1 MNWEFLI
8 QNKESLL
15 VSTDTRNLP
24 AGCVFFAL
32 HGANF
37 DGNKFAQQALE
48 QGASLVVIDD
58 PEVFSTLNP
67 QLSYTSSASDRSS
80 KGEIRTFNSQ
90 HSYTSSA
97 SDRSSK
103 GEIRTLP
110 SQLLLVED
118 TLLAL
123 QDLARAWRR
132 HLGLPIIGVTGTNG
146 KTTTKELLATVLST
160 KYNLHYT
167 QGNLN
172 NQIGVPLTLLSLTT
186 AHELAIVEMGA
197 SHPGDIKELVDI
209 AEPNYGLI
217 TNVGRAHLEGFGSF
231 EGVQRTKQELYDYLV
246 AHQGTIFRNTDN
258 PYLAAMHSNAARE
271 FRSLGV
277 QEFRST
283 SEPLNRA
290 ASELSEPLN
299 RAASELSEPLNSK
312 ASEPS
317 EPLNSDFVAYTT
329 GVMPDGTRLV
339 GAYNAENI
347 SAALCVGEY
356 FGVDREQG
364 LAAIRQYVPTNNR
377 SQAMTTERNRLIV
390 DAYNAN
396 PTSMQAAISVFKGD
410 TFILGAMRELGEY
423 THLEH
428 QNVVNMLAERKADLV
443 FLVGE
448 EYRLTTS
455 PYPIFD
461 TVDQLHAYLEEHPL
475 TDKHILLKGS
485 RSTHIEQLLD
495 IL

>member
-1 MNWEFLI
+1 MNWDFLI

-37 DGNKFAQQALE
+37 DGNKFAHQALE
-48 QGASLVVIDD
+48 QGASLVVVDD
-58 PEVFSTLNP
+58 PEVYN
-67 QLSYTSSASDRSS
+67 AH
-80 KGEIRTFNSQ
+80 SQ
-90 HSYTSSA
+90 SP
-97 SDRSSK
+97 RM
-103 GEIRTLP
+103 I
-110 SQLLLVED
+110 LVED

-132 HLGLPIIGVTGTNG
+132 YLGLPIIGVTGTNG
-146 KTTTKELLATVLST
+146 KTTTKELLASVLST
-160 KYNLHYT
+160 KYTIHYT

-172 NQIGVPLTLLSLTT
+172 NQIGVPLTLLQLTK
-186 AHELAIVEMGA
+186 AHEMAIVEMGA

-209 AEPNYGLI
+209 AEPNFGLI

-231 EGVQRTKQELYDYLV
+231 EGVQQTKKELYDYLV
-246 AHQGTIFRNTDN
+246 AHQGIIFRNTDN
-258 PYLAAMHSNAARE
+258 PYLATMYQNALQAAGDLQ
-271 FRSLGV
+271 RSDLQDQGSDL
-277 QEFRST
+277 QRSD
-283 SEPLNRA
+283 LH
-290 ASELSEPLN
+290 
-299 RAASELSEPLNSK
+299 
-312 ASEPS
+312 
-317 EPLNSDFVAYTT
+317 YTT
-329 GVMPDGTRLV
+329 GVMPDGTRLI

-347 SAALCVGEY
+347 SAALCVGAY
-356 FGVDREQG
+356 FGVEREQG
-364 LAAIRQYVPTNNR
+364 MEAIRKYVPTNNR
-377 SQAMTTERNRLIV
+377 SQHMQTAHNQLIV

-410 TFILGAMRELGEY
+410 TFILGAMRELGDY

-428 QNVVNMLAERKADLV
+428 QNVVNMLAERKADV
-443 FLVGE
+443 VYLVGE

-461 TVDQLHAYLEEHPL
+461 TVEDLRVYLEQHPL
-475 TDKHILLKGS
+475 RDRKILLKGS
-485 RSTHIEQLLD
+485 RSTKMETLLD

>member
-1 MNWEFLI
+1 MDWSFLI
-8 QNKESLL
+8 KNKESLL

-32 HGANF
+32 HGERF
-37 DGNKFAQQALE
+37 DGNKFALQALE

-58 PEVFSTLNP
+58 PEVIA
-67 QLSYTSSASDRSS
+67 SSPDSLIASSPIAYRQSP
-80 KGEIRTFNSQ
+80 IAHPR
-90 HSYTSSA
+90 
-97 SDRSSK
+97 
-103 GEIRTLP
+103 
-110 SQLLLVED
+110 LLLVED

-132 HLGLPIIGVTGTNG
+132 ELGLPIIGITGTNG

-172 NQIGVPLTLLSLTT
+172 NQIGVPLTLLQITR

-197 SHPGDIKELVDI
+197 SHPGDIKELVEI

-246 AHQGTIFRNTDN
+246 AHNGTIFRNTDN
-258 PYLAAMHSNAARE
+258 PYLMQMHEKALASSPYRLIA
-271 FRSLGV
+271 S
-277 QEFRST
+277 SPITYT
-283 SEPLNRA
+283 S
-290 ASELSEPLN
+290 
-299 RAASELSEPLNSK
+299 
-312 ASEPS
+312 
-317 EPLNSDFVAYTT
+317 
-329 GVMPDGTRLV
+329 GVMPSGTNLV

-347 SAALCVGEY
+347 SAALCVGEC

-364 LAAIRQYVPTNNR
+364 LEAIRQYVPTNNR
-377 SQAMTTERNRLIV
+377 SQSMQTAHNHLIV

-396 PTSMQAAISVFKGD
+396 PTSMQAAINAFQGD
-410 TFILGAMRELGEY
+410 TYILGAMRELGEY
-423 THLEH
+423 SHLEH
-428 QNVVNMLAERKADLV
+428 QNLVNMLAERKADLV
-443 FLVGE
+443 YLVGE
-448 EYRLTTS
+448 EYRQTTS

-461 TVDQLHAYLEEHPL
+461 RVEELRAYLEQHPL
-475 TDKHILLKGS
+475 RDRKILLKGS
-485 RSTHIEQLLD
+485 RSTKMETLLD

>member
-1 MNWEFLI
+1 MNWDFLI

-37 DGNKFAQQALE
+37 DGNRFALQALE
-48 QGASLVVIDD
+48 QGASLAVIDD
-58 PEVFSTLNP
+58 PEVYSQLSTLN
-67 QLSYTSSASDRSS
+67 
-80 KGEIRTFNSQ
+80 
-90 HSYTSSA
+90 
-97 SDRSSK
+97 
-103 GEIRTLP
+103 
-110 SQLLLVED
+110 SQLFLVED

-146 KTTTKELLATVLST
+146 KTTTKELLASVLST

-172 NQIGVPLTLLSLTT
+172 NHIGVPLTLLQITR

-197 SHPGDIKELVDI
+197 SHPGDIKELVEI

-246 AHQGTIFRNTDN
+246 AHNGTIFRNTDN
-258 PYLAAMHSNAARE
+258 PYLAAMHSKA
-271 FRSLGV
+271 V
-277 QEFRST
+277 QEFRS
-283 SEPLNRA
+283 SGVLLNSSSA
-290 ASELSEPLN
+290 ASEPT
-299 RAASELSEPLNSK
+299 
-312 ASEPS
+312 

-329 GVMPDGTRLV
+329 GNMPDGTHLI
-339 GAYNAENI
+339 GAYNAENV

-364 LAAIRQYVPTNNR
+364 LAAIRRYVPTNNR
-377 SQAMTTERNRLIV
+377 SQAMQTANNQLIV

-396 PTSMQAAISVFKGD
+396 PTSMQAAISVFRGD
-410 TFILGAMRELGEY
+410 TFILGAMRELGDY

-443 FLVGE
+443 YLVGE

-461 TVDQLHAYLEEHPL
+461 TVDELREYLEEHPL
-475 TDKHILLKGS
+475 KGRNILLKGS
-485 RSTHIEQLLD
+485 RSTRMETLLPV
-495 IL
+495 L